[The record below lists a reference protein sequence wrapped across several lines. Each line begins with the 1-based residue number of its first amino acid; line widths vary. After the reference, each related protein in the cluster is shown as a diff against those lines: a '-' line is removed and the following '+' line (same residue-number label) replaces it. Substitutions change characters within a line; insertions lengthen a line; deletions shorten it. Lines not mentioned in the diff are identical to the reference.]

1 MKLWSLAFV
10 AVVIA
15 GVAAAKATNASHE
28 LSESSSTHAGV
39 PVTTLHTPVT
49 P

>member
-1 MKLWSLAFV
+1 MKFWSF
-10 AVVIA
+10 AVVALVLA
-15 GVAAAKATNASHE
+15 GVAAAKSTNPNQSLTDAKTFSGH
-28 LSESSSTHAGV
+28 